1 MIISTGMVLP
11 PELAGEYVRRLE
23 RQQLQDGRLTAGVAG
38 QDLKRNEQ
46 LVDTPESLAMSA
58 EIAQHMQRNRELL
71 EPLAVRSSLPF
82 MFNCYRDGMEYKAHT
97 DNALMYHRS
106 AELRT
111 DLSATLFLSA
121 PETYAGGE
129 LVIGLDETP
138 VPVKLPAGCMVV
150 YPANSLHQVRPVT
163 SGVRWAAVTWFQS
176 RIRSYEQR
184 QVYRTLING
193 LRALAPLQ
201 TQAGAAERVA
211 LDALLRVKDD
221 LLRLWSE

>member
-1 MIISTGMVLP
+1 MMVTTGLVLP
-11 PELAGEYVRRLE
+11 PALAEDYVRRLE
-23 RQQLQDGRLTAGVAG
+23 RQPLQDGRVTAGLAG

-46 LVDTPESLAMSA
+46 LVDTPESLAISA
-58 EIAQHMQRNRELL
+58 EIGHHLQRNQELL

-82 MFNCYRDGMEYKAHT
+82 MFSRYRDGMEYRAHT
-97 DNALMYHRS
+97 DNALMYHRN

-121 PETYAGGE
+121 PETYEGGE
-129 LVIGLDETP
+129 LVIGLDEVP
-138 VPVKLPAGCMVV
+138 VPVKLAAGCIVI

-163 SGVRWAAVTWFQS
+163 SGVRWAAVTWMQS

-184 QVYRTLING
+184 QVYRTLVNG
-193 LRALAPLQ
+193 LRALGPPQ
-201 TQAGAAERVA
+201 GVAGGPERLA
-211 LDALLRVKDD
+211 MGALLRVKDD